1 MQWKI
6 PVFQALLLVWYGSG
20 AGVVVVVVG
29 ASVAPQPGVGGQYLN
44 WTHPV
49 SG

>member
-1 MQWKI
+1 M
-6 PVFQALLLVWYGSG
+6 FQALSLVWYGSG
-20 AGVVVVVVG
+20 AGVVVVVAG
-29 ASVAPQPGVGGQYLN
+29 ASVGPQLDVGGQYLN